1 MAVYADLLR
10 YRDLFGSL
18 FRRDFQA
25 RYKGSA
31 LGVLWSLAN
40 PLLLM
45 AVYVVVFSVLLQGVT
60 IGAVA
65 RRVLRTD

>member
-1 MAVYADLLR
+1 MTVYTDLLR

-31 LGVLWSLAN
+31 LGILWSLAN
-40 PLLLM
+40 PLVLM
-45 AVYVVVFSVLLQGVT
+45 AIYVLVFSPC
-60 IGAVA
+60 GA
-65 RRVLRTD
+65 